1 MTDDFWLKQTATK
14 PLFPDIEWNKPEQR
28 SRAGRLGII
37 GGNKLGFAGVAAGY
51 ETALTTGVGEVRVV
65 LPDAD
70 EKYTNALTGSE
81 PPARGFC
88 RDDTRTR
95 IRRLR

>member
-1 MTDDFWLKQTATK
+1 MKGFLEKHPGIRFDVKCYEEPAVLDEMLDNGDVDF
-14 PLFPDIEWNKPEQR
+14 
-28 SRAGRLGII
+28 
-37 GGNKLGFAGVAAGY
+37 GF
-51 ETALTTGVGEVRVV
+51 TV

-70 EKYTNALTGSE
+70 EKYTSALTGSE

>member
-1 MTDDFWLKQTATK
+1 MQLRLVR
-14 PLFPDIEWNKPEQR
+14 PQR
-28 SRAGRLGII
+28 DAHCMDAEFIQSAS
-37 GGNKLGFAGVAAGY
+37 FD
-51 ETALTTGVGEVRVV
+51 ERVV

-70 EKYTNALTGSE
+70 EKYTNALTCSE

>member
-1 MTDDFWLKQTATK
+1 MQFRFVRQQWDAHYMDAEFIQ
-14 PLFPDIEWNKPEQR
+14 
-28 SRAGRLGII
+28 
-37 GGNKLGFAGVAAGY
+37 AASLN
-51 ETALTTGVGEVRVV
+51 ERVV

-70 EKYTNALTGSE
+70 EKYTSALTCSE

-95 IRRLR
+95 IRHLR